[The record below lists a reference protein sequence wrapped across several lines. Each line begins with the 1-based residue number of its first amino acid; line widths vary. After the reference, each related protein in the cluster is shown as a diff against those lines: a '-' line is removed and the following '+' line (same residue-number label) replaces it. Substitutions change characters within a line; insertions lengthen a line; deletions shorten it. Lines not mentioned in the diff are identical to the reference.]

1 MGNADDDFVEF
12 MEQMDIDDDDT
23 VICPHCRTQHFQET
37 NTVGH
42 RLFISHECPLCCNN
56 SAVNYSLPCGHVYCS
71 ECFVKIGGLISD
83 NIAAA
88 VLGVATGATAS
99 DTAPAAA
106 SATTASATT
115 ASAIAATAAAATT
128 TNISSE
134 VAGAGAGTAAGRTW
148 MFPHHSDMTYEKSK
162 GRQLT
167 PAWQRNK
174 KQTYDRQVKLMA
186 LLTEQKLDNNALKDI
201 LFYIDERND
210 MPSSLLSTIGW
221 GLRSEVFRERFEN
234 HYKIYMGKYLTHT
247 FLSSTHEM
255 YESCINS
262 SQEYNYYL
270 GKLYKTLRHLDW
282 RDTLSDL
289 IYRYNNN
296 EYKDTSMN
304 MNTSNKYYCMKGHH
318 FVGKS
323 KHWMYINTSYRKKC
337 KDCVDCL
344 PIEPRHLL
352 NE

>member
-1 MGNADDDFVEF
+1 MANVFSDDDFVEF

-23 VICPHCRTQHFQET
+23 VTCPYCRSQHA

-71 ECFVKIGGLISD
+71 ECFVKIGGILSD
-83 NIAAA
+83 NIATA
-88 VLGVATGATAS
+88 VASSATA
-99 DTAPAAA
+99 PPP
-106 SATTASATT
+106 ATTAFAET
-115 ASAIAATAAAATT
+115 I

-134 VAGAGAGTAAGRTW
+134 VVRARERAGTRAGAGTGTTGRTW
-148 MFPHHSDMTYEKSK
+148 MFPHHSEMTYEKNK

-174 KQTYDRQVKLMA
+174 KQTYDRQVKLMK

-210 MPSSLLSTIGW
+210 MSSSLLTTIGRD
-221 GLRSEVFRERFEN
+221 LRSEVFRERFEN

-270 GKLYKTLRHLDW
+270 GKLYKTLRHLNW
-282 RDTLSDL
+282 KDTLSDL
-289 IYRYNNN
+289 IYRYNND
-296 EYKDTSMN
+296 EYKNTTMN

-318 FVGKS
+318 FVEKN
-323 KHWMYINTSYRKKC
+323 KHWMYINTSYRNKC

-344 PIEPRHLL
+344 PTEPRHLL
-352 NE
+352 N